1 MDKQRSSKTKSSG
14 VMIEPLEDR
23 KLLTALSVGT
33 RVDASKI
40 AGNQLE
46 AEIGINPTNANNVVI
61 AASNQNSNSS
71 SLLISRSFDGG
82 KTWTYSSLGAAQ
94 DHYSSTTPRVDPHMA
109 FDSFG
114 NLYVVY
120 EVASS
125 SSEIRVVLARSSDG
139 GATFTTQ
146 TAVSGQGLNVDYPI
160 LATGPDATNLA
171 RQTVWVAY
179 TDTRNDRVRI
189 VGARSTGKGN
199 LSTFS
204 APVTVGDASG
214 SYGTIAVGPLGQVV
228 AAWQNNI
235 YGQGPS
241 QIKLDIDADGLGT
254 AKTWG
259 VDKTAGTTNVGGW
272 DYIPAQP
279 NRSIDANVGIAFDR
293 SANSSTRGRLY
304 LVYADENGNE
314 SNDTNI
320 MLRYSDT
327 LGSTWSSALKVN
339 NDATNKSQF
348 LPAMAVDQST
358 GNVGIT
364 WRDARNSSDNKS
376 SEVWGTVS
384 TTHGTSVLPN
394 VRLGGMSNQAGGNAT
409 KSDDLDYGDY
419 QGVAFANGKLIP
431 VFGDNSNSAGGNPDG
446 TGSKFD
452 LYTVIVT
459 LV

>member
-1 MDKQRSSKTKSSG
+1 KSCG
-14 VMIEPLEDR
+14 VMIEALEDR

-33 RVDASKI
+33 QVDASKI

-61 AASNQNSNSS
+61 AASNQNSANSS

-82 KTWTYSSLGAAQ
+82 KTWTYSSLGATQ
-94 DHYSSTTPRVDPHMA
+94 DHFSSTTPRVDPHMA

-125 SSEIRVVLARSSDG
+125 SSEIRVMLARSSDG
-139 GATFTTQ
+139 GATFTTT
-146 TAVSGQGLNVDYPI
+146 TAVSGQGLNIDYPI

-171 RQTVWVAY
+171 RQTVWVGY

-199 LSTFS
+199 LSTFT

-214 SYGTIAVGPLGQVV
+214 SYGSIAVGPLGQVV
-228 AAWQNNI
+228 VAWQNNL
-235 YGQGPS
+235 YGQGAS
-241 QIKLDIDADGLGT
+241 QIKLDVDADGLGT

-259 VDKTAGTTNVGGW
+259 VDKTVGTTNVGGW

-293 SANSSTRGRLY
+293 SNSSTRGRLY

-327 LGSTWSSALKVN
+327 LGSSWSSALKVN

-364 WRDARNSSDNKS
+364 WRDARNSVGNNT

-384 TTHGTSVLPN
+384 VTHGTSVLAN
-394 VRLGGMSNQAGGNAT
+394 VRMGNMSNQAGGNAT